1 MVVVTVFV
9 AESLE
14 TATINAL
21 WSTIVPIL
29 ELLSVLVPFE
39 LFVVNSALM

>member
-1 MVVVTVFV
+1 MMIITVFV

-14 TATINAL
+14 AATINAF
-21 WSTIVPIL
+21 WSTTVPIL
-29 ELLSVLVPFE
+29 GWFTVLAPFE